1 MRTRVVQAPLLSSAS
16 LCTWRKQRTCKRWVR
31 VKLFRRDEEERRGW
45 LDPPLRPFYTRAG
58 KRWPPIIFAPLKV
71 TPPFFRQ
78 LPPPILI
85 SIVSPDEWGGDT
97 RKFTLHGVSKVS
109 PGAVTR
115 AFLPDPRFN
124 CSLHDKRVASRRA
137 VFPFRKISSSEEEG
151 KRKKGRRRLIFFSD
165 LFQVSCRVR
174 PALARTEES
183 ACHRCAASRIAS
195 EWIILIL
202 IIIYYNLLYY
212 N

>member
-151 KRKKGRRRLIFFSD
+151 KRKKGRRRLMNFFLWFVSGI
-165 LFQVSCRVR
+165 VSCSPSPCKNGGVCVSPLRG
-174 PALARTEES
+174 ES
-183 ACHRCAASRIAS
+183 HC
-195 EWIILIL
+195 EWVDYSYS
-202 IIIYYNLLYY
+202 YYHLL
-212 N
+212 